1 MLHCLRQDVL
11 VETPERDVFIKLR
24 YKGES
29 RIIPGEVALQELVV
43 IDSLGND
50 STNKLEI
57 AQVVGVN
64 VAEVID
70 CVGHLQEGGE
80 KRLQEIMSSF
90 IYPVSWTALEECVV
104 RVEDFPRDDHI
115 PGHSMKNLSEIF
127 VSHHSLKSPPAS

>member
-24 YKGES
+24 QGEL
-29 RIIPGEVALQELVV
+29 RLIPGEVALQELVV

-57 AQVVGVN
+57 AQVVGVD

-70 CVGHLQEGGE
+70 CVGHLQEKDE
-80 KRLQEIMSSF
+80 NR
-90 IYPVSWTALEECVV
+90 
-104 RVEDFPRDDHI
+104 
-115 PGHSMKNLSEIF
+115 
-127 VSHHSLKSPPAS
+127 